1 MCKMKASRPDVSSY
15 VRGLL
20 WAAPVLAAW
29 QGGCI
34 LDPDGNLKSSCSGF
48 RPQPA
53 EERVPFD
60 STGGGEPPSTP
71 EQCMSF
77 CAEHVF
83 QPDGCH
89 TETGDG
95 GPVIVVCSY
104 STTCVGRRPAGAL
117 PPAVDE
123 RAPLLG
129 RYFAAMA
136 AAEAASVVAF
146 EQLAE
151 ELETHG
157 LCAELVARS
166 RRAAAD
172 EARHYR
178 MAAVLARKF
187 GATARRESARK
198 PSAGNLLELAV
209 ANVREGLVVETLGAA
224 IGWWQAAHAGE
235 RSVRRMM
242 ERIAADETEHAVLSW
257 DLDAAMRSRLSA
269 SQRAQLDAATAQALV
284 SFEEEL
290 ETSPPAEL
298 VERAGLPSRQVAAA
312 MLAEARK
319 ALYS

>member
-1 MCKMKASRPDVSSY
+1 
-15 VRGLL
+15 
-20 WAAPVLAAW
+20 
-29 QGGCI
+29 
-34 LDPDGNLKSSCSGF
+34 
-48 RPQPA
+48 
-53 EERVPFD
+53 
-60 STGGGEPPSTP
+60 
-71 EQCMSF
+71 
-77 CAEHVF
+77 
-83 QPDGCH
+83 
-89 TETGDG
+89 
-95 GPVIVVCSY
+95 
-104 STTCVGRRPAGAL
+104 
-117 PPAVDE
+117 
-123 RAPLLG
+123 LLG

-157 LCAELVARS
+157 LGAELVARS

-187 GATARRESARK
+187 GATARRESVRK
-198 PSAGNLLELAV
+198 PSAGNLLDLAV

-257 DLDAAMRSRLSA
+257 DLDAALRSRLSA
-269 SQRAQLDAATAQALV
+269 SQRAALDAATAQALD
-284 SFEEEL
+284 SFDEEL
-290 ETSPPAEL
+290 GASPPAEL

-319 ALYS
+319 VLYS